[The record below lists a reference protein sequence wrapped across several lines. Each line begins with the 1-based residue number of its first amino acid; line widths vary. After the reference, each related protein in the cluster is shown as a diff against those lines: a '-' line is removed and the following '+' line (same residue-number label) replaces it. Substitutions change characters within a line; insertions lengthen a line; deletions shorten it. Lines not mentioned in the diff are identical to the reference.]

1 MPYASTTEFY
11 PLPVPHAQRT
21 RPEDFLPEVEDETGQ
36 AAVIWEIL
44 LNLKLGLA
52 KFSGTPFRDQA
63 QEWQRRLIW
72 AVFGPKDHLG
82 NRLVDEVF
90 LTIAKKNGKTS
101 FLALLPIAYHL
112 MTQSPDARMVM
123 LASTKDQA
131 GLLYTPLKS
140 AIEQDPEL
148 IRMANVREYRGDV
161 LFYDTQAL
169 IKCISPELHST
180 VGEAPEFFIVDE
192 LHLLGRKKVGASM
205 IRQLTSGLS
214 VSGGMGWYITTA
226 PIAGEP
232 AAGAYIANYNRARK
246 ILEGRATIEERMLP
260 VMFEMP
266 DEADPHD
273 RRYWWMPNPNL
284 DVTFSRNWLE
294 QQYGV
299 AREDPDPAVLA
310 EFFSQHLNKIAEG
323 SAGGFDSWILS
334 RRWDEWADPSI
345 TLERII
351 AECVEVYG
359 GVDAGGQADM
369 TGLLLLGRTPEG
381 TWLVWSHAWLTV
393 EGYEHHPANTTLYD
407 EFIERGELT
416 VIGLPDPGATLGEDL
431 EQALAI
437 LRRVTNLTQIGVDP
451 YGLAEFA
458 AEAEL
463 IAPVVAVSQGF
474 KLSPHIEGVEREAF
488 AGRLRHHGSRCL
500 GWCIRNATIEATA
513 AAKTLKKPGDKYSER
528 KVDLAICLV
537 LAYGASQDDYVAPS
551 VYESVELGYM

>member
-1 MPYASTTEFY
+1 MPFSSTTELF
-11 PLPVPHAQRT
+11 PLPVAHTERT
-21 RPEDFLPEVEDETGQ
+21 RPEDFLPEVDDETGQ

-72 AVFGPKDHLG
+72 AVFGPTDHSG

-112 MTQSPDARMVM
+112 MTETPDARMVM

-131 GLLYTPLKS
+131 SLLYTPLKS

-148 IRMANVREYRGDV
+148 LRLANVREYRGDV
-161 LFYDTQAL
+161 LFYNTQAQ

-192 LHLLGRKKVGASM
+192 LHLLGKKKVGASM

-232 AAGAYIANYNRARK
+232 AAGAYIANYNRAKK
-246 ILEGRATIEERMLP
+246 ILEGRSTIEERMLP

-266 DEADPHD
+266 EDSDPHE
-273 RRYWWMPNPNL
+273 RKFWWMPNPNL

-299 AREDPDPAVLA
+299 AREDPDPEVLN
-310 EFFSQHLNKIAEG
+310 EFFSQHLNKIASA
-323 SAGGFDSWILS
+323 SAGGIDSWILS
-334 RRWDEWADPSI
+334 RRWDEWSDPSI
-345 TLERII
+345 TLERIC
-351 AECVEVYG
+351 EDCVDVYA
-359 GVDAGGQADM
+359 GVDAGGQDDM
-369 TGLLLLGRTPEG
+369 TGLLLLGRTQG
-381 TWLVWSHAWLTV
+381 GMWLVWSHAWLTV
-393 EGYEHHPANTTLYD
+393 DGYEHHPGNKTLYD
-407 EFIERGELT
+407 QFIEAGELT
-416 VIGLPDPGATLGEDL
+416 VVGLSADEEMGEDL
-431 EQALAI
+431 EAALAI
-437 LRRVTNLTQIGVDP
+437 LRRVKNLTQIGVDP

-458 AEAEL
+458 AEAES
-463 IAPVVAVSQGF
+463 IAPVVGIAQGF
-474 KLSPHIEGVEREAF
+474 RLGPHIEGIEREAF
-488 AGRLRHHGSRCL
+488 AGRVQHHGSACL
-500 GWCIRNATIEATA
+500 AWCIRNAVVEATSS
-513 AAKTLKKPGDKYSER
+513 AKTLKKPGGQYSDR

-551 VYESVELGYM
+551 VYDDVELGYM